1 MDLTYVRR
9 QKGLTASPNGRAP
22 SLSPEERS
30 SGSGPE
36 HVAAAPLTAE
46 PLLQFD
52 LGDWRRR
59 VQVDPRLPSAADAPP
74 AAYEG
79 EILEESRL
87 DRQDV
92 IARHVSG
99 AIDPVEHQNLEER
112 RVVRFLGHRPE
123 LRRGKSLAS
132 NECSESIL
140 SIRFGIV
147 IDADRNGVGIPVGVE
162 IR

>member
-1 MDLTYVRR
+1 MSSSWA
-9 QKGLTASPNGRAP
+9 TARLRFFPSRSDRTA

-30 SGSGPE
+30 SQSGLE
-36 HVAAAPLTAE
+36 HVAAAPLAAE

-59 VQVDPRLPSAADAPP
+59 VQVDPRPPCAADAPP
-74 AAYEG
+74 AAYQS
-79 EILEESRL
+79 EILEEGRL

-92 IARHVSG
+92 IARHVSS
-99 AIDPVEHQNLEER
+99 AVDPLEHQNLEER
-112 RVVRFLGHRPE
+112 RVVRFLGHRPK